1 MLLVVFTLIFLVI
14 LLIPSF
20 LAMYFYYKENHKID
34 SALLGAGCFTLI
46 ITIGIF
52 YLITYLYNS
61 AYEVV
66 KYIFGG

>member
-1 MLLVVFTLIFLVI
+1 MLVVVFTLIFLII

-34 SALLGAGCFTLI
+34 SALLGVGLFTLI
-46 ITIGIF
+46 ITIGFF

-66 KYIFGG
+66 RSILG